1 MKRYM
6 YYNLKDRENFKYEE
20 DQMAFTQGAY
30 HAAIFFYK
38 NDLIEEVI
46 TKGDVT
52 VFYLYYQFTTY
63 AHGKMMFEAM
73 LTCLEEF
80 KKQKEKRVLL
90 CCSGGLT
97 SAFFKAQMDDFLKL
111 NHKHCHIEASAAEDV
126 PMLKEHYDLIL
137 VAPQM
142 RYLVKH
148 LQKELPE
155 STVEAIDPQVFA
167 TYDCARLY
175 ERIQAFYRGK
185 NS

>member
-1 MKRYM
+1 
-6 YYNLKDRENFKYEE
+6 
-20 DQMAFTQGAY
+20 
-30 HAAIFFYK
+30 
-38 NDLIEEVI
+38 
-46 TKGDVT
+46 
-52 VFYLYYQFTTY
+52 
-63 AHGKMMFEAM
+63 
-73 LTCLEEF
+73 
-80 KKQKEKRVLL
+80 
-90 CCSGGLT
+90 
-97 SAFFKAQMDDFLKL
+97 MDDFLKL